1 MAPVPRV
8 RRTTVYNC
16 VKSKSYRNYSK
27 PNIYKPKKIDK
38 FSQGLGKVEQYQS
51 DGQAS
56 KIENSNQQRYFINK
70 KGFKML
76 T

>member
-8 RRTTVYNC
+8 RRTTVYNY
-16 VKSKSYRNYSK
+16 VKSKSYRINLK
-27 PNIYKPKKIDK
+27 LNIYKPKKIDEI
-38 FSQGLGKVEQYQS
+38 SQGLGKVEQYQS

-70 KGFKML
+70 KRV
-76 T
+76 

>member
-1 MAPVPRV
+1 MLRANPIEI
-8 RRTTVYNC
+8 T
-16 VKSKSYRNYSK
+16 
-27 PNIYKPKKIDK
+27 PNLTYTNQRKWTN

>member
-1 MAPVPRV
+1 M

-27 PNIYKPKKIDK
+27 PNIYKPKKIDE

-56 KIENSNQQRYFINK
+56 EIENSNQQGYVINK
-70 KGFKML
+70 KRV
-76 T
+76 